1 VLGDGKL
8 VGYKW
13 RTVEIRHDGHKMG
26 HDLQPDYA
34 NKGRLLLTDSE
45 GIYGYDVNADKL
57 VIGKDEELWGKNRV
71 KSIAR
76 HPSGEFVWV
85 VGSKDTGEMGTHV
98 SFGTKLGAATD
109 EQGWKDARFYKA
121 RIFSAD
127 YE

>member
-1 VLGDGKL
+1 
-8 VGYKW
+8 
-13 RTVEIRHDGHKMG
+13 
-26 HDLQPDYA
+26 
-34 NKGRLLLTDSE
+34 
-45 GIYGYDVNADKL
+45 
-57 VIGKDEELWGKNRV
+57 V